1 MNKHEIDEFRS
12 AALEFEAT
20 GKYCKHDPN
29 TISGKKFWIEQAR
42 RSVKGYHIGSDYIS
56 GYNYFY
62 LNFSPIKKAKT
73 DGDDTKARVRGS
85 LSFDFP
91 DWWDFDKLYFDYLE
105 EAEAAG
111 EHASVLK
118 SRRKGYSFKGGSM
131 CNRNYFL
138 IPRST
143 SYVYASDK
151 AYLIGDGGILSKAW
165 DIMSFVDE
173 NTPWVKRRQA
183 SDTGL
188 QKRSSYKVMENGTY
202 IEKGFKSEIVGIT
215 IGGDWNRVRG
225 KQAKL
230 ILWEEAGTNPYLLK
244 AYNAALPS
252 LKQGN
257 IVYGL
262 SVSFGCV
269 CAGTKVWTGN
279 GKWVNI
285 EDVKL
290 GDTLLGYNGVSTS
303 IEPITYIQPEGYKE
317 CIRIETSKNR
327 YLECSHDHPL
337 LVKSKI
343 INTGKKTT
351 IVTFKKAEELVTGD
365 RIMISNNIGHFG
377 EKEMWQPE
385 LIGLLIGDGNYSI
398 NESPSL
404 SISSESLYS
413 FLESKDLSINIS
425 KIKKSST
432 GVYAQIYFRGIID
445 KLKDLGIYGQVK
457 DKKTLPINIEQYD
470 EESIR
475 KLLSG
480 YFEAD
485 GNVQVINNRRVVKLT
500 CKYKEIL
507 EDVQQLLLKLGINS
521 AIRKEKKGS
530 EVLTSIV
537 NNKKYETKEFF
548 AHVLY
553 ITDSFYI
560 KRFKEKIGFLS
571 KEKQSRLDSFV
582 DNFYREANVY
592 PNGVLFRKNP
602 SNNKGEYF
610 TSLDRLYGLEGV
622 KVTKVSNIGIKRI
635 YNLTANNTHTYIT
648 NGFVSANTGGSEGQD
663 FMGLEELFF
672 NPKGHEI
679 HPMKNIWEDDE
690 LGGYCGFFHPEWANM
705 DGYMDECGNSKKIE
719 AIAAWEKELA
729 NIKEHARNPDAVV
742 RFLAEH
748 PIKPS
753 QALLQSKHNE
763 FPVIEIKKTLAKLM
777 SSEQMQDAEFIGE
790 FELDEVSGKYK
801 WKPNP
806 DLTPIKVF
814 PLDLTGDNNAISIEG
829 CWVIYEHPILDEN
842 NQVTWGRYIAGT
854 DPVDDDRDDSLES
867 ESIQSTFVL
876 DTWTDR
882 IVAEYSGRPY
892 NVETYYENLR
902 RGLLYYNATCNY
914 EQEKKGLYT
923 YFKNKNSLHLLAD
936 NLEILSDRGIS
947 MFKGEGNRSKGTM
960 GTHPVQKHGRDLI
973 KTYLVNVSPGT
984 EEVLNVHRI
993 RSIPLLKELMYW
1005 NPEGNFDR
1013 VSALSMLMLYRA
1025 EKYRQVSERK
1035 VLVKSKLENSRI
1047 LERNKVNSYGNFHKI
1062 NQLFHKVTN

>member
-1 MNKHEIDEFRS
+1 MNKREIDEFRS
-12 AALEFEAT
+12 ASLEFEAT

-230 ILWEEAGTNPYLLK
+230 ILWEEAGCHAKGTKVIMSDGTFKNVEDICVGDKLMGPDSKCRTVLELHSGKDDMYKITPKNGMEQIVNSKHPIYVEYQDYYKNSPVKMTMTAKDYLNIVKDTPKRKYHYSLTRPEIIEFNKQEVKIDPYLLGLWLGDGDSDTVIFTNIDKEVIDFLKDYAIQNDLECKITTSNKGTCFRIALSSGLRKNNWIRKELKNLGILGNKNIPDKYIYTDKESRLKLLAGLIDTDGSYSKKKKAIQISQHEKRKDIIFKAAYIARSLGMKVSIDTRITTDRKLKDHTIKGGELHYRLTILYGHEDIPCLIPRKKGIDRKGFLRNPLSTRFDITYYGFDDYYGFTLDKDHLFLTEDFTITHNTNPYLLK

-262 SVSFGCV
+262 SVSFG
-269 CAGTKVWTGN
+269 
-279 GKWVNI
+279 
-285 EDVKL
+285 
-290 GDTLLGYNGVSTS
+290 
-303 IEPITYIQPEGYKE
+303 
-317 CIRIETSKNR
+317 
-327 YLECSHDHPL
+327 
-337 LVKSKI
+337 
-343 INTGKKTT
+343 
-351 IVTFKKAEELVTGD
+351 
-365 RIMISNNIGHFG
+365 
-377 EKEMWQPE
+377 
-385 LIGLLIGDGNYSI
+385 
-398 NESPSL
+398 
-404 SISSESLYS
+404 
-413 FLESKDLSINIS
+413 
-425 KIKKSST
+425 
-432 GVYAQIYFRGIID
+432 
-445 KLKDLGIYGQVK
+445 
-457 DKKTLPINIEQYD
+457 
-470 EESIR
+470 
-475 KLLSG
+475 
-480 YFEAD
+480 
-485 GNVQVINNRRVVKLT
+485 
-500 CKYKEIL
+500 
-507 EDVQQLLLKLGINS
+507 
-521 AIRKEKKGS
+521 
-530 EVLTSIV
+530 
-537 NNKKYETKEFF
+537 
-548 AHVLY
+548 
-553 ITDSFYI
+553 
-560 KRFKEKIGFLS
+560 
-571 KEKQSRLDSFV
+571 
-582 DNFYREANVY
+582 
-592 PNGVLFRKNP
+592 
-602 SNNKGEYF
+602 
-610 TSLDRLYGLEGV
+610 
-622 KVTKVSNIGIKRI
+622 
-635 YNLTANNTHTYIT
+635 
-648 NGFVSANTGGSEGQD
+648 TGGSEGQD

-790 FELDEVSGKYK
+790 FELDDVSGRYK

-1025 EKYRQVSERK
+1025 EKYRQISDRK
-1035 VLVKSKLENSRI
+1035 VLIKSKLENSRI

>member
-29 TISGKKFWIEQAR
+29 TISGKKFWIEQAK
-42 RSVKGYHIGSDYIS
+42 RSIYGYNIGSDKIS

-62 LNFSPIKKAKT
+62 LNFSPIKKAISEDNSENSK
-73 DGDDTKARVRGS
+73 KRGR
-85 LSFDFP
+85 LEFNFP
-91 DWWDFDKLYFDYLE
+91 NFWDFQKLMFDYFE
-105 EAEAAG
+105 DSEAHG
-111 EHASVLK
+111 EHSSVMK
-118 SRRKGYSFKGGSM
+118 TRRRGVSFIGGSM

-138 IPRST
+138 LPRSA

-165 DIMSFVDE
+165 DMMSFIDE
-173 NTPWVKRRQA
+173 NTPWTKRRQA
-183 SDTGL
+183 IDTSL
-188 QKRSSYKVMENGTY
+188 HKRSSYKVMENGTY
-202 IEKGFKSEIVGIT
+202 IEKGFKSEIVGVT

-225 KQAKL
+225 RQAKL
-230 ILWEEAGTNPYLLK
+230 ILWEEAGANAALLK

-262 SVSFGCV
+262 SVAFGT
-269 CAGTKVWTGN
+269 AGS
-279 GKWVNI
+279 
-285 EDVKL
+285 
-290 GDTLLGYNGVSTS
+290 DT
-303 IEPITYIQPEGYKE
+303 
-317 CIRIETSKNR
+317 
-327 YLECSHDHPL
+327 
-337 LVKSKI
+337 
-343 INTGKKTT
+343 
-351 IVTFKKAEELVTGD
+351 
-365 RIMISNNIGHFG
+365 
-377 EKEMWQPE
+377 
-385 LIGLLIGDGNYSI
+385 
-398 NESPSL
+398 
-404 SISSESLYS
+404 
-413 FLESKDLSINIS
+413 
-425 KIKKSST
+425 
-432 GVYAQIYFRGIID
+432 
-445 KLKDLGIYGQVK
+445 
-457 DKKTLPINIEQYD
+457 
-470 EESIR
+470 
-475 KLLSG
+475 
-480 YFEAD
+480 
-485 GNVQVINNRRVVKLT
+485 
-500 CKYKEIL
+500 
-507 EDVQQLLLKLGINS
+507 
-521 AIRKEKKGS
+521 
-530 EVLTSIV
+530 
-537 NNKKYETKEFF
+537 
-548 AHVLY
+548 
-553 ITDSFYI
+553 
-560 KRFKEKIGFLS
+560 
-571 KEKQSRLDSFV
+571 
-582 DNFYREANVY
+582 
-592 PNGVLFRKNP
+592 
-602 SNNKGEYF
+602 
-610 TSLDRLYGLEGV
+610 
-622 KVTKVSNIGIKRI
+622 
-635 YNLTANNTHTYIT
+635 
-648 NGFVSANTGGSEGQD
+648 QD
-663 FMGLEELFF
+663 FIGLEELFF
-672 NPKGHEI
+672 NPQGHSI
-679 HPMKNIWEDDE
+679 YPLKNNWEEDS
-690 LGGYCGFFHPEWANM
+690 LGGYCGFFYPEWANRE
-705 DGYMDECGNSKKIE
+705 GYMDELGNSNRE
-719 AIAAWEKELA
+719 AAFADWKKELDA
-729 NIKEHARNPDAVV
+729 IKEHAKNPDAVV
-742 RFLAEH
+742 RFMAEH
-748 PIKPS
+748 PMLPS
-753 QALLQSKHNE
+753 HCLLQSKHNE
-763 FPVIEIKKTLAKLM
+763 FPVIEIKKTLAKLL

-790 FELDEVSGKYK
+790 FELDDVSGRYK

-814 PLDLTGDNNAISIEG
+814 PLDLTGDNNSTSIDG

-1025 EKYRQVSERK
+1025 EKYHQISERK